1 MILQESLSRAGK
13 GACMLPNDS
22 EIAAKSLAKLWP
34 HRQHESNYVK
44 NLLCS
49 LGMHRWTRLELGGLI
64 PEKEKSV
71 QFCRWCPKLKLD
83 GVTYGD

>member
-49 LGMHRWTRLELGGLI
+49 LGMHRWTRLELG
-64 PEKEKSV
+64 V